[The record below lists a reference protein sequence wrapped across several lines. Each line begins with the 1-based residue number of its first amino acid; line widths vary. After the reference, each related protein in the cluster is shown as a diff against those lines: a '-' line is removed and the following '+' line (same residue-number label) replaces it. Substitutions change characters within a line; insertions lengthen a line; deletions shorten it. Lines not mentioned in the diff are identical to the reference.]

1 MFFKDTDELQ
11 KYVDVNGSL
20 EFPLISPKLKEV
32 DRDVLKLH
40 FGLDFIEEIQT
51 AYDGVSGVVTSLPLA
66 QQKAVEKFRMISAP
80 AAIALHF
87 VTGQVQVDNAG
98 IFVAKNE
105 NRGIAWEWQIKD
117 SIKSYL
123 KPMYQA
129 IEDAILYF
137 KANITDYSTYASSEE
152 YEYSTLCF
160 IASSKEFTKFYT
172 PLNNSYMSFLKMRS
186 CMDKVEKNDIRN
198 ILLPNYYDSLKTKI
212 KTNTLGAADKAI
224 MPYIKEAIANL
235 TAARAL
241 NELNATF
248 DEHGFMI
255 FDNTTSNKTG
265 PSKKTAEGGVVI
277 KAQESL
283 QESGSA
289 ALKQLKDYLEEN
301 KVSFPVYAAD
311 PKYSTNT
318 NVTVTN
324 ETGSGHYN
332 AH

>member
-1 MFFKDTDELQ
+1 MFFKDTQELQ
-11 KYVDVNGSL
+11 ECVDVNGSL
-20 EFPLISPKLKEV
+20 EFPLIAPKLREV

-40 FGLDFIEEIQT
+40 FSLEFVEEIQA
-51 AYDGVSGVVTSLPLA
+51 AYDGVSGVITTLPIA
-66 QQKAVEKFRMISAP
+66 QQKAIEKFRMISAP
-80 AAIALHF
+80 AALALHF
-87 VTGQVQVDNAG
+87 VTGQLQVDTAG

-105 NRGIAWEWQIKD
+105 NRGIPWEWQIKD

-137 KANITDYSTYASSEE
+137 KANITDYTTYESSEE

-186 CMDKVEKNDIRN
+186 CMDKVEDKDIKNV
-198 ILLPNYYDSLKTKI
+198 LLPDYFSNLKTKI

-224 MPYIKEAIANL
+224 LPFIKKAIADL

-241 NELNATF
+241 SELNASF
-248 DEHGFMI
+248 DENGFMI
-255 FDNTTSNKTG
+255 FDNTSGVKSG
-265 PSKKTAEGGVVI
+265 ASKKTAPDNVI
-277 KAQESL
+277 IKTQESL
-283 QESGSA
+283 QESGIGYLRE
-289 ALKQLKDYLEEN
+289 LKEYLEAN
-301 KVSFPVYAAD
+301 IASYPIYSGD
-311 PKYSTNT
+311 SKYKSNQSI
-318 NVTVTN
+318 TVTN
-324 ETGSGHYN
+324 TAGNGFYN